1 MDLAL
6 YTRETKLSGPPE
18 GPAGPQEDAVVL
30 ESFQS
35 ATMPNLSLSS
45 PPFPVLAFMCHR
57 TEGWT
62 STGSLTG
69 TRYSP
74 GKIQFLFWGHS

>member
-45 PPFPVLAFMCHR
+45 PPP
-57 TEGWT
+57 
-62 STGSLTG
+62 SLC
-69 TRYSP
+69 
-74 GKIQFLFWGHS
+74 